1 MSGRENYMGFAKTPQ
16 VFPSKVSE
24 TVIGT
29 GDSAI
34 ALGGESTLPLYAFDA
49 EIKNAPAVG
58 ICFSDKGPDRHIPG
72 IAAFFEGAETLAE
85 VAKRAC
91 EAEGASFVCLSL
103 KSADPNGDDEPVEDS
118 VAKCREAASAVTK
131 PLVIQGSGN
140 AEKDAALLGKVAE
153 ALEGQNVLLMSAVE
167 DNYKGIAVGAVLAY
181 GQKIAAESA
190 VDINLAKQL
199 NVMISQQGV
208 KDGST
213 VMHVGNAAAGYGFE
227 YVASAMERIRGA
239 ALSQDDDMLQAPI
252 VTPLAEDAWGV
263 KESIVSEEDFPEW
276 GPVEERG
283 VHMEITTAMAC
294 LASGSNAV
302 ILKHPDSVKTVSAII
317 GGLM

>member
-1 MSGRENYMGFAKTPQ
+1 MPFTKNPQ
-16 VFPSKVSE
+16 VFTAKVTE

-29 GDSAI
+29 GDTAVR
-34 ALGGESTLPLYAFDA
+34 LGGESVFPLYAFDA
-49 EIKNAPAVG
+49 EFKNPPILG
-58 ICFSDKGPDRHIPG
+58 IDFSDKGPDRHIPG
-72 IAAFFEGAETLAE
+72 IAAFYEGAESLADI
-85 VAKRAC
+85 AKRASA
-91 EAEGASFVCLSL
+91 AEGASFVSFSL
-103 KSADPNGDDEPVEDS
+103 KSADPNGDDESIEES
-118 VAKCREAASAVTK
+118 VAKCREVAGAVTR

-140 AEKDAALLGKVAE
+140 AEKDAQLLGKVAE
-153 ALEGQNVLLMSAVE
+153 ALEGQNVLLMSALE

-208 KDGST
+208 KNDSMA
-213 VMHVGNAAAGYGFE
+213 MHVGVAAAGYGFE

-239 ALSQDDDMLQAPI
+239 ALSQNDDMLQTPI
-252 VTPLAEDAWGV
+252 VTPLANEVWGV
-263 KESIVSEEDFPEW
+263 KETIVSEEDFPEW

-283 VHMEITTAMAC
+283 IQMEVATAMAC

-302 ILKHPDSVKTVSAII
+302 ILKHPESVKTVSTVVSE
-317 GGLM
+317 LM

>member
-1 MSGRENYMGFAKTPQ
+1 MGFNKVPQ
-16 VFPSKVSE
+16 VFSARVSE

-29 GDSAI
+29 GASAVT
-34 ALGGESTLPLYAFDA
+34 LGGESTFPLYSFDA
-49 EIKNAPAVG
+49 EIKNPPVVG
-58 ICFSDKGPDRHIPG
+58 IDFSDKGPDRDIPG
-72 IAAFFEGAETLAE
+72 VGAFFAGAESLAD

-103 KSADPNGDDEPVEDS
+103 KSADPNGDDEAIEDS
-118 VAKCREAASAVTK
+118 VAKCKEVSGAVTK
-131 PLVIQGSGN
+131 PLVIMGSGN
-140 AEKDAALLGKVAE
+140 AEKDAQLLGKIAE
-153 ALEGQNVLLMSAVE
+153 ALEGQNVLLLSATE

-208 KDGST
+208 KHDST
-213 VMHVGNAAAGYGFE
+213 VMHVGLAAAGYGFE
-227 YVASAMERIRGA
+227 YVSSAMERIRGA
-239 ALSQDDDMLQAPI
+239 ALSQNDDMLQAPI
-252 VTPLAEDAWGV
+252 VTPLADEVWGV
-263 KESIVSEEDFPEW
+263 KESIVTEEDFPEW

-283 VHMEITTAMAC
+283 INMEITTAMAC

-302 ILKHPDSVKTVSAII
+302 ILKHPESVKVVAAAIGELI
-317 GGLM
+317 